1 FIAGLFAGHLSGVA
15 VGAMLMQQLGYRLV
29 FEVGAVL
36 FCVPLLAVLW
46 LHRYYHPVNIDRVPQ
61 PRRAFVK
68 GKNKTSYRASQL
80 LRNRPFIALLLAA
93 VVPFAFAQVGLLT
106 FAVPLY
112 LEQYGAS
119 AASAGRVLMIYG
131 LCVIYVGPWL
141 GRLADGSY
149 RRKLW
154 LVSAG
159 LLGSLSLLIF
169 WWLQGVAA
177 MVLAV
182 FLLAAS
188 GCIGGAAQTPY
199 LLGLPAVQQ
208 YGAVGATSVMRA
220 FDKLGK
226 MVGPLLLGG
235 LFALL
240 TMEHSLIVVGF
251 LYLLSKAAIFILI
264 LLY

>member
-1 FIAGLFAGHLSGVA
+1 GLTAAVVASLACAWVTSLWGLVAARMLVGAGYGLAWMGLQGFIVLESPINQRGHYITQFIAGLFAGHLSGVA

-36 FCVPLLAVLW
+36 FCLPLVAVLW
-46 LHRYYHPVNIDRVPQ
+46 LHRRYDPVVMSSTAPSGRMPVT
-61 PRRAFVK
+61 
-68 GKNKTSYRASQL
+68 GKNKTAYKTSQL

-112 LEQYGAS
+112 LEKYGAS

-154 LVSAG
+154 LISAG
-159 LLGSLSLLIF
+159 LF
-169 WWLQGVAA
+169 
-177 MVLAV
+177 
-182 FLLAAS
+182 
-188 GCIGGAAQTPY
+188 
-199 LLGLPAVQQ
+199 
-208 YGAVGATSVMRA
+208 
-220 FDKLGK
+220 
-226 MVGPLLLGG
+226 
-235 LFALL
+235 
-240 TMEHSLIVVGF
+240 
-251 LYLLSKAAIFILI
+251 
-264 LLY
+264 